1 MYWLTQCHI
10 WYVSELI
17 TSFIYK
23 CMSINRVYLAAGT
36 WLSTFT
42 AWLSAL
48 VYPYSPL
55 SISKELEQI
64 FNKKLIKDLTHNKA
78 YSLSIKIYIYIL
90 FASGYDKPPKSV
102 PKSTIFF
109 PTDVCGNS
117 DTVYGNSRLTFFL
130 VGGESAKIIPAD
142 FFTHQFC
149 VLKK

>member
-78 YSLSIKIYIYIL
+78 YSLSIKIYNY
-90 FASGYDKPPKSV
+90 
-102 PKSTIFF
+102 IFF
-109 PTDVCGNS
+109 LPVVMINPQKASRNPRFFSRQTFAVILTQF
-117 DTVYGNSRLTFFL
+117 TVTHDSRFFWL
-130 VGGESAKIIPAD
+130 VGS
-142 FFTHQFC
+142 Q
-149 VLKK
+149 LKLSQQIFLLTNSVY